1 MFEHLSLHD
10 IQLVLNY
17 VGQMGTGTVMQED
30 DVIIENSY
38 CSSFLILVAL
48 DSL

>member
-1 MFEHLSLHD
+1 MFEHPSLHG

-17 VGQMGTGTVMQED
+17 VGQIGTRTVMQED

-38 CSSFLILVAL
+38 YSFFLILVAL
-48 DSL
+48 DGL